1 MTTSASI
8 LVVED
13 DEDIRQLIAEY
24 LGTQGYAVR
33 TAATGAQARECL
45 LAERPQLVI
54 LDIGLPDDDGLV
66 IARHVREQLDIAII
80 IVSGANEPIDRIVG
94 LEVGSDDYLSKP
106 FDIRELRAR
115 VKNVLRRYRA
125 PATPT
130 AAAAPDP
137 RRIELGRG
145 TFDLDARML
154 VDGQGEEI
162 PLTASEYDMLKV
174 LVERPRRPL
183 SRDQIMTLMRNREWD
198 PFDRSIDICVARL
211 RRKIERDPEH
221 PEILKTVRGVG
232 YMFVPPR
239 RL

>member
-24 LGTQGYAVR
+24 LGAQGYAVQ

-54 LDIGLPDDDGLV
+54 LDIGLPDDDGLA

-80 IVSGANEPIDRIVG
+80 IVSGSNEPIDRIVG

-125 PATPT
+125 AVTPSVATT
-130 AAAAPDP
+130 PDP

-145 TFDLDARML
+145 MFDLDARML
-154 VDGQGEEI
+154 IDAQGEEI
-162 PLTASEYDMLKV
+162 PLTASEYDMLNMITSQLIQRV
-174 LVERPRRPL
+174 
-183 SRDQIMTLMRNREWD
+183 D
-198 PFDRSIDICVARL
+198 
-211 RRKIERDPEH
+211 
-221 PEILKTVRGVG
+221 G
-232 YMFVPPR
+232 
-239 RL
+239 